1 MKGLLHAIYR
11 MHKYLVYT
19 IFICIHGRRHYLSHR
34 SVKKIFTELMKHQ
47 EQREGTSVVD
57 GIMDM
62 QLEKNQNGFPV
73 ETMSEVNI

>member
-1 MKGLLHAIYR
+1 
-11 MHKYLVYT
+11 
-19 IFICIHGRRHYLSHR
+19 
-34 SVKKIFTELMKHQ
+34 VKKIFTELMKHQ

-73 ETMSEVNI
+73 ETMPEVNI